1 MDGPAISADG
11 DPASEPSPRTAALA
25 GQQQL
30 LPEVVVIAKAGDLI
44 LDVTFEN
51 SKATIKAA
59 RQASAKTASA
69 IGRSQ
74 SSSSTAGS
82 SGPPPPPKSQLR
94 LGFRVDAGVLR
105 RQSQYFDRLLSDTR
119 FQEAKT
125 IAAALEALTL
135 RDVKPADA
143 DVGDLPWI
151 QVVDDDEATHYPHRD
166 KVFADF
172 LSVLHGKETATAAAA
187 NAAAAVAA
195 AAASAAATT
204 AANATATTKAKT
216 TPAVVA
222 ATPGVTLDFV
232 AALAVLA
239 DRFDCAAPVSKS
251 LNLAGGLK
259 YKWPLTQRKQPPSG
273 NNGEEITKMSR
284 KTESVLRQKILV
296 SYLLDQPPRF
306 LAATRELIMNGS
318 CKWTAFPDP
327 TEAVD
332 EESWWYLQDELEQE
346 LQYRRECILN
356 TLASIPRHF
365 LALYSSRTRQ
375 CKLGYDSSAAC
386 DSYQL
391 GEMFK
396 FFVNKNLL
404 FLVDFSPASLDRIV
418 DTSLMPVESIL
429 AALKQVPSYQID
441 SHHKNCGLRTRIL
454 PVLEFV
460 QALLS
465 ANSVP
470 VACGAWKASKRQT
483 TTSNKKQQQQQSTK
497 TAWFPSSSQVEE
509 TKKKE
514 ELVLGD
520 DLPQGTFRFTRAV
533 ASDPRLRFEHAL
545 GADQFARDVFTAPAW
560 DWTADQDA
568 PPITSGF
575 GRTPNLKMMYR

>member
-105 RQSQYFDRLLSDTR
+105 RQSQYFDRLLGDTR

-172 LSVLHGKETATAAAA
+172 LSILHGKETATAAAA
-187 NAAAAVAA
+187 NAAAAAA
-195 AAASAAATT
+195 AAAAAVSAASAASAAANTT
-204 AANATATTKAKT
+204 ANATSATKAKT

-232 AALAVLA
+232 AALA
-239 DRFDCAAPVSKS
+239 
-251 LNLAGGLK
+251 

-483 TTSNKKQQQQQSTK
+483 TTSNKKQQQQQQQATK

>member
-1 MDGPAISADG
+1 MDGPAAPVDG
-11 DPASEPSPRTAALA
+11 ETPSEPSPQA
-25 GQQQL
+25 QP
-30 LPEVVVIAKAGDLI
+30 LPKVVDIAKAGDLI

-51 SKATIKAA
+51 SKATVKAA
-59 RQASAKTASA
+59 RKQQASSLKANAV
-69 IGRSQ
+69 GGQ
-74 SSSSTAGS
+74 SSAGT
-82 SGPPPPPKSQLR
+82 GPAPRSKLR

-135 RDVKPADA
+135 RNVKPADA
-143 DVGDLPWI
+143 DARDLPWI
-151 QVVDDDEATHYPHRD
+151 QVIDDDDATHYAYRD
-166 KVFADF
+166 NVFAD
-172 LSVLHGKETATAAAA
+172 LLRLLHGKET
-187 NAAAAVAA
+187 VAA
-195 AAASAAATT
+195 AAASASAPA
-204 AANATATTKAKT
+204 ATATPTAATAKT
-216 TPAVVA
+216 AASTATPAA
-222 ATPGVTLDFV
+222 PAAPTAPATPPPTLDFWT
-232 AALAVLA
+232 ALAILA
-239 DRFDCAAPVSKS
+239 DRFDCAAPVAKA
-251 LNLAGGLK
+251 LKAAGGLRM
-259 YKWPLTQRKQPPSG
+259 KWPVTQRKQPPSG
-273 NNGEEITKMSR
+273 NGGGEEAKMSR
-284 KTESVLRQKILV
+284 QTESVLRQKILV

-318 CKWTAFPDP
+318 CKWSAFPDP
-327 TEAVD
+327 NEAAAAGGGELV
-332 EESWWYLQDELEQE
+332 DELEQE

-404 FLVDFSPASLDRIV
+404 FLVDFSPGSLDRIA
-418 DTSLMPVESIL
+418 DTSLTPVEGIL

-441 SHHKNCGLRTRIL
+441 SHHRNCGLRTLIM

-460 QALLS
+460 TALLS

-470 VACGAWKASKRQT
+470 VARPTWKQRTKNQHQA
-483 TTSNKKQQQQQSTK
+483 TSTV
-497 TAWFPSSSQVEE
+497 AWFSEAGVAAAAAAEGKRLKFESGDGGEE
-509 TKKKE
+509 D
-514 ELVLGD
+514 GS
-520 DLPQGTFRFTRAV
+520 PPGTFRFTRAV

-560 DWTADQDA
+560 NWTADQDA

-575 GRTPNLKMMYR
+575 GRTPNLRMMYR

>member
-30 LPEVVVIAKAGDLI
+30 LPEVVVIAEAGDLI
-44 LDVTFEN
+44 LDESVVVVHRR
-51 SKATIKAA
+51 IKRAA
-59 RQASAKTASA
+59 A
-69 IGRSQ
+69 
-74 SSSSTAGS
+74 
-82 SGPPPPPKSQLR
+82 PPKSRLR
-94 LGFRVDAGVLR
+94 LGFRVDTGVLR

-172 LSVLHGKETATAAAA
+172 LSILHGKETATAAAA
-187 NAAAAVAA
+187 NAAAAAAAA

-441 SHHKNCGLRTRIL
+441 NHHKNCGLRTRIL

-483 TTSNKKQQQQQSTK
+483 TTSNKKQQQQQQQAIK
-497 TAWFPSSSQVEE
+497 TAWFPSSSQAEE

>member
-1 MDGPAISADG
+1 MDGPAASVDG
-11 DPASEPSPRTAALA
+11 ETPSEPSPQAAA
-25 GQQQL
+25 AKQL
-30 LPEVVVIAKAGDLI
+30 PKVVDIAKAGDLI

-51 SKATIKAA
+51 SKATVKAA
-59 RQASAKTASA
+59 RKRQQQQASSLKTHPN
-69 IGRSQ
+69 GGQ
-74 SSSSTAGS
+74 SSAAGT
-82 SGPPPPPKSQLR
+82 GPPPKSKLR

-135 RDVKPADA
+135 RNVKPADA
-143 DVGDLPWI
+143 DVSDLPWI
-151 QVVDDDEATHYPHRD
+151 QVIDDDDATHYAYRD
-166 KVFADF
+166 NVFSD
-172 LSVLHGKETATAAAA
+172 LLRLLHGKETA
-187 NAAAAVAA
+187 AA
-195 AAASAAATT
+195 AAAIAAAAT
-204 AANATATTKAKT
+204 AAPATTTTAGASKT
-216 TPAVVA
+216 TPAA
-222 ATPGVTLDFV
+222 PAAPATPATPPPTLDFWT
-232 AALAVLA
+232 ALAILA
-239 DRFDCAAPVSKS
+239 DRFDCAAPVAKA
-251 LNLAGGLK
+251 LKAAGGLRI
-259 YKWPLTQRKQPPSG
+259 KWPVTQRKQPPSG
-273 NNGEEITKMSR
+273 NGEEAKMSR
-284 KTESVLRQKILV
+284 QTESVLRQKILV

-318 CKWTAFPDP
+318 CKWSAFPDP
-327 TEAVD
+327 NEAA
-332 EESWWYLQDELEQE
+332 EEEASWWYLPDELEQE

-391 GEMFK
+391 GEMIK
-396 FFVNKNLL
+396 FFVNKHLL
-404 FLVDFSPASLDRIV
+404 FLVDFSPGSLDRIADTALTPV
-418 DTSLMPVESIL
+418 DGLL

-441 SHHKNCGLRTRIL
+441 THHRNCGLRTRIL

-460 QALLS
+460 TALLS

-470 VACGAWKASKRQT
+470 VARPAWHQRTKNQA
-483 TTSNKKQQQQQSTK
+483 TSSTV
-497 TAWFPSSSQVEE
+497 AWFSHAGVAAAAAAEDKRIKFESSG
-509 TKKKE
+509 
-514 ELVLGD
+514 GD
-520 DLPQGTFRFTRAV
+520 GEDGDSSPPGTFRFTRAV

-560 DWTADQDA
+560 NWTADQDA

-575 GRTPNLKMMYR
+575 GRTPNLRMMYR